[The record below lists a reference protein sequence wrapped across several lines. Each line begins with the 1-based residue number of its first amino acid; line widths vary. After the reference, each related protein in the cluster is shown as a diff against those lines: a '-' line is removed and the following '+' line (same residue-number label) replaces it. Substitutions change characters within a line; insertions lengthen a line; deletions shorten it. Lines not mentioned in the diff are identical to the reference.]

1 MIRRLHVKTCH
12 GLLKKYGLP
21 ALLEPENC
29 AEENNN
35 IYVQAVFIFSPIKGD
50 RLRPFFT
57 FVWNVQFELMEDK
70 KEAQNILDDLE
81 IAIES
86 GDIHHNF
93 TIKKIHTFRSIPIES

>member
-1 MIRRLHVKTCH
+1 M
-12 GLLKKYGLP
+12 
-21 ALLEPENC
+21 
-29 AEENNN
+29 
-35 IYVQAVFIFSPIKGD
+35 FIFSPIQGD

-93 TIKKIHTFRSIPIES
+93 TKIKSVPLDPYQ